1 MSRIIPGVLILIE
14 RWKSKVKRTL
24 RYLLMKL
31 FSQNLEVLAPWCDAI
46 ISKLGQKDSNLYV
59 MYNCKNIKIRNYKF
73 FFLTEEFLN
82 LKHWSSLWHHY
93 CKIGIIRAESCE
105 SCTWMFWFFY
115 HNLYM
120 MFELGTFLGKFVLM
134 TSKRTSKGWGGIRIL
149 ILIFLSLLVY
159 NVEVQI
165 LFDPILR

>member
-24 RYLLMKL
+24 RYLIMKL

-59 MYNCKNIKIRNYKF
+59 MYN
-73 FFLTEEFLN
+73 
-82 LKHWSSLWHHY
+82 

-120 MFELGTFLGKFVLM
+120 MFELGTFLGKLGLM